1 MKNRGT
7 KNPGATNVYKLVGPV
22 WGILTGAADFFK
34 GFIPVYVV
42 KDLDY
47 NWLIII
53 LVSIAAIAGH
63 NWPVQY
69 GFNGGRGLA
78 TSLGTL
84 GAISFIPG
92 LISFVMGSIILWII
106 RKYLDKKWR
115 IPYLVYPIFI
125 ILTVNIN
132 YNINIVIYSLL
143 VLFIACV
150 RGWQVKTR

>member
-1 MKNRGT
+1 
-7 KNPGATNVYKLVGPV
+7 
-22 WGILTGAADFFK
+22 
-34 GFIPVYVV
+34 
-42 KDLDY
+42 
-47 NWLIII
+47 
-53 LVSIAAIAGH
+53 
-63 NWPVQY
+63 
-69 GFNGGRGLA
+69 
-78 TSLGTL
+78 
-84 GAISFIPG
+84 
-92 LISFVMGSIILWII
+92 MGSIILWII